1 MVKSVNYTFFNS
13 DRIGNDDPSRT
24 QDDIQS
30 VNYFGYVAG
39 NPFATDYS
47 NEQEQLNFSR
57 EHIGLVPGNVR
68 GIGAS
73 STHIQ
78 DENSLWL
85 ENEQGRNL
93 SRLSLMQRPFATVPY
108 LGRGGGDPT
117 LEAQL
122 QQGQM
127 VRDLKSVNTISETS
141 YMTKNEYPMLQEV
154 KQDITNPNKL
164 VQELAMDGW
173 IRGGASARE
182 NSNTQK

>member
-1 MVKSVNYTFFNS
+1 MSSLHGYTFNNMGSLKSDFTDKTEQNAQNTRFGNYAVSNFFSNS
-13 DRIGNDDPSRT
+13 ASDSQVHFST
-24 QDDIQS
+24 QHAGLIVS
-30 VNYFGYVAG
+30 NKGVAG
-39 NPFATDYS
+39 QVIDVES
-47 NEQEQLNFSR
+47 NLLNKVEMGRSFEKLQLF
-57 EHIGLVPGNVR
+57 
-68 GIGAS
+68 
-73 STHIQ
+73 
-78 DENSLWL
+78 
-85 ENEQGRNL
+85 
-93 SRLSLMQRPFATVPY
+93 QRPFASVPY